1 MPRQRIHHSRRPLG
15 FPADF
20 PERLVRFKEE
30 SDLPWAEI
38 ARRLGTYPL
47 TIRRCLAGVR
57 PKLRHQMALLELA
70 DDLGLS
76 HISTAWSIQQGMP
89 GSDGNGCSSKKVI
102 KPTAPPRCRSV
113 QGKARKSVKRL
124 RARA

>member
-1 MPRQRIHHSRRPLG
+1 MSRERIDHSRIVYVLP
-15 FPADF
+15 PDF
-20 PERLVRFKEE
+20 PERLEQLQKE
-30 SDLPWAEI
+30 SGLPWSEI

-47 TIRRCLAGVR
+47 TIRRWLAGMR

-76 HISTAWSIQQGMP
+76 HILTAWSIQQGMP

-113 QGKARKSVKRL
+113 KGKARKSVKRL